1 MKRLIVS
8 LLTVA
13 SLAAIPAESVAQD
26 VLDGIYRPEHTLERR
41 VIPYAPLREA
51 DVMWLQRVWR
61 RVDLREKINHPMYYP
76 EKAAQGRKSLFD
88 VIKDAIM
95 NDGTLTAYYPGALG
109 DNDMFTERMTTDEV
123 RDLLFKK
130 DTVFTQDLNT
140 GEMVQK
146 VVPIEVKSNE
156 VKWYEIKE
164 EWFFDRQ
171 RSVMDVRIIGICPMK
186 AKIDGLTGEY
196 RGLQRL
202 FWIYYP
208 EARYVF
214 VKSEVFNRGN
224 DVERRTY
231 EDVFW
236 KRQFGSYIVK
246 SSNVYDR
253 QIVEY
258 KTGLEALLESE
269 KIKGQ
274 ITNMEHD
281 LWSY

>member
-1 MKRLIVS
+1 MKRLILSLIAVTTLMGVS
-8 LLTVA
+8 HEA
-13 SLAAIPAESVAQD
+13 SAQD

-61 RVDLREKINHPMYYP
+61 RIDLREKINQPMFYP
-76 EKAAQGRKSLFD
+76 VEPAQGRRSLFD
-88 VIKDAIM
+88 VIKDAII
-95 NDGTLTAYYPGALG
+95 NDGTLTAYSPGALG

-123 RDLLFKK
+123 RDKLFSK
-130 DTVFTQDLNT
+130 DTVYSPNLET
-140 GEMVQK
+140 GEMEMK
-146 VVPIEVKSNE
+146 VVANETKSE
-156 VKWYEIKE
+156 AIKWYEIKE

-186 AKIDGLTGEY
+186 ENIDNLTGEF
-196 RGLQRL
+196 RGLMPL

-208 EARYVF
+208 DARFVF
-214 VKSEVFNRGN
+214 VKSEVYNRGN

-236 KRQFGSYIVK
+236 KRQFGSYIIKV
-246 SSNVYDR
+246 SNVYDR
-253 QIVEY
+253 GIVEY
-258 KTGLEALLESE
+258 ETGLDALLEAE
-269 KIKGQ
+269 KIKAK
-274 ITNMEHD
+274 IMNMEHD